1 MSKLILIIGLAVIGW
16 LWWKGRQSRTPMTA
30 QEARMLLG
38 IEPGADAEAIRA
50 AHRRII
56 ARVHPD
62 AGGSEELARKINAA
76 RDLLLKSGVQASSR
90 ND

>member
-1 MSKLILIIGLAVIGW
+1 MAKLILLLGIVAILW
-16 LWWKGRQSRTPMTA
+16 LWWRGR
-30 QEARMLLG
+30 EARPSMTIEEARLLLG
-38 IEPGADAEAIRA
+38 VQPGADAESIRA

-76 RDLLLKSGVQASSR
+76 RDLLLKSGVQAPSST
-90 ND
+90 D